1 MDLDSFWTLFLREF
15 NERKKIKMTKIIDVK
30 NLVKSYKG
38 GVKAVDKIS
47 FSVERGDFF
56 GFLGPNG
63 AGKTTTMR
71 MMATLTRPTSGKV
84 LVNGYDVTKNPDGVR
99 RSIGFAMQ
107 SIGLDDL
114 ASAWENLQLMGT
126 LYGMS
131 RKQAKARAE
140 ELLEMF
146 QLMKV
151 ADRFVGQYSGGMR
164 RRLDV
169 AVALMH
175 KPQVL
180 FLDEPTEGL
189 DPVGRRMI
197 WEYLNKLNKEGVTI
211 FLTTHYM
218 EEADFLAHNLAIINK
233 GKIVVKGTPAELKSK
248 IGTSY
253 IDLELDHE
261 AKEKAQKFICA
272 KFSDLKCQESE
283 DGVEVATNDG
293 EKSLPKIINSLE
305 KGKVAVKGFK
315 LRSSSLE
322 DVFLKYAGE
331 KFIDEELNK
340 NADPYMASRRR
351 G

>member
-1 MDLDSFWTLFLREF
+1 MK
-15 NERKKIKMTKIIDVK
+15 NIIEVR
-30 NLVKSYKG
+30 NLVKSFKG
-38 GVKAVDKIS
+38 GVKAVNGVS
-47 FSVERGDFF
+47 FEVKEGDFF
-56 GFLGPNG
+56 AFLGPNG

-71 MMATLTRPTSGKV
+71 IMATLTRPTSGKIV
-84 LVNGYDVTKNPDGVR
+84 INGYDVVKNPDGVR

-114 ASAWENLQLMGT
+114 ASAWENLQLMGV

-131 RKQAKARAE
+131 SKEAKERAR
-140 ELLEMF
+140 ELLKLF
-146 QLMKV
+146 QLEKV
-151 ADRFVGQYSGGMR
+151 ADRFVNQYSGGMR

-175 KPQVL
+175 KPKVL

-189 DPVGRRMI
+189 DPSGRRVI
-197 WEYLNKLNKEGVTI
+197 WDYLNKLNREGVTI

-233 GKIVVKGTPAELKSK
+233 GKIVIKGTPVELKNR
-248 IGTSY
+248 IGSSY
-253 IDLELDHE
+253 IDLELNHE
-261 AKEKAQKFICA
+261 EKEKARNFLCK
-272 KFSDLKCQESE
+272 KFSELKCAETE
-283 DGVEVATNDG
+283 DGVEIATNDG

-305 KGKVAVKGFK
+305 TGKITVKGFK
-315 LRSSSLE
+315 LRTPSLE

-331 KFIDEELNK
+331 SFKDEELNK
-340 NADPYMASRRR
+340 NIDPYSASRSR